1 MGFFSSLCS
10 FVDGFVSSCVGA
22 VCSVVSGV
30 AGAIG
35 AGIAAISSG
44 LAALAAPVLAT
55 LGGLGPLVGI
65 VMGVLSALNAIAQ
78 MLGVSK
84 KDQEEL
90 GADAM
95 MHPEIRPQD
104 YDSVSDYLDALEAA
118 KTPEDEMK
126 RSRMSPDEKIR
137 ARFVGAGIQYAG
149 IKEKLDLDV
158 SMDTFAD
165 MARCGLTAGEQ
176 LDTLR
181 QMKAAGMSPD
191 SFQAAIHGDAAAVRE
206 LTAILPDW
214 DDRMALYDQ
223 TCDFQYE
230 HARDNIQKLIPKDT
244 VTVDNV
250 RFITQEACD
259 YINQTTEAGRREA
272 DAMSLGAQGPQA
284 NASQER

>member
-1 MGFFSSLCS
+1 MGFFSSFCD
-10 FVDGFVSSCVGA
+10 FVGGCFSSCVSLA
-22 VCSVVSGV
+22 CSVVSGV

-90 GADAM
+90 GADAL
-95 MHPEIRPQD
+95 MHPEIRRQD
-104 YDSVSDYLDALEAA
+104 FDSVSDYLDALEAA
-118 KTPEDEMK
+118 KTPEDEME
-126 RSRMSPDEKIR
+126 RSRMSPEKRIM
-137 ARFVGAGIQYAG
+137 ARFIGAGIQYAG

-158 SMDTFAD
+158 SMDTFAS

-181 QMKAAGMSPD
+181 QMKASGMSPD

-214 DDRMALYDQ
+214 NDRMALYDQ
-223 TCDFQYE
+223 TCDFQNE
-230 HARDNIQKLIPKDT
+230 HARDNIQQLIPKDT

-259 YINQTTEAGRREA
+259 YINQATEAGRREA

>member
-1 MGFFSSLCS
+1 MGLFSSFCS
-10 FVDGFVSSCVGA
+10 FVSDCFSACASA
-22 VCSVVSGV
+22 VCSVASGL

-35 AGIAAISSG
+35 ATIASISSG
-44 LAALAAPVLAT
+44 LAALATPVLAT

-126 RSRMSPDEKIR
+126 RSRMSPDDKIR

-214 DDRMALYDQ
+214 DDRMAIYDQ
-223 TCDFQYE
+223 TCEFKNE
-230 HARDNIQKLIPKDT
+230 HARDNIQELMPKDT

-272 DAMSLGAQGPQA
+272 EAMSLGAQGPQA
-284 NASQER
+284 TASQNR